1 MLLKE
6 DIQPGKYLQIDR
18 SIRLNP
24 NQTRYYKWQDDCW
37 EISQLCNCRG
47 QFYGTIVDIDD
58 VGITLNGTN
67 GTFKVDHKFI
77 ALYWVPY
84 RMVDAAGKSLNVGD
98 KVYYS
103 DSKGELIKGE
113 IESILGWGYSRTST
127 AGIQFKLINIEYPE
141 HYKRQEYKT
150 RTVVA
155 GSTVIKVN

>member
-1 MLLKE
+1 MYRAGTARINACGIVRLLTTMKQE
-6 DIQPGKYLQIDR
+6 APPLVG
-18 SIRLNP
+18 
-24 NQTRYYKWQDDCW
+24 
-37 EISQLCNCRG
+37 G
-47 QFYGTIVDIDD
+47 VVHGTIVGIDD

-113 IESILGWGYSRTST
+113 IESILGWGYNSRTST